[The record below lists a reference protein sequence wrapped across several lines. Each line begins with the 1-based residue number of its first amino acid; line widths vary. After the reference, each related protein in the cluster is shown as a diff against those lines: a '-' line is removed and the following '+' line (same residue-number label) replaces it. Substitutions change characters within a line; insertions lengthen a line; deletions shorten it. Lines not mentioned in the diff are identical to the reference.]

1 MTVVSTIRTFL
12 LPDLG
17 EGLTEAEVVR
27 WLVAV
32 GDVVAVDA
40 PVVEVETA
48 KSLVEVPS
56 PYAGVV
62 AELHGAEGSSI
73 AVGRPLITIDS
84 AAWPDGPPTAA
95 DPIPAESMSAESMSA
110 ESMPADPMPAES
122 IAGETAVAEPAAET
136 YREEEK
142 AGSGNVLVG
151 YGTPDGTGATRRRK
165 PRKSTAD
172 PGHGIAATRT
182 ATPTAAARADAG
194 RATSSRV
201 PLVISPLVR
210 RLARDAKVD
219 LTAVAGSGPGGVI
232 TRRDVDSVIS
242 ANGAGPAHASA
253 TAQTAQTAQT
263 AETGTPQ
270 VASDVPSAEAGALAA
285 SEGTDART
293 GLPVLLRT
301 PMSGFRKA
309 AAATLS
315 RSRSEIPEATTW
327 VDVDATALVELRE
340 SLRTTTDPG
349 PGLLALMA
357 RFVVAGLRRYPE
369 LNGTVDTGRAELV
382 QYDGVNLGLA
392 AQTERGLV
400 VPAVA
405 GAHTMTARSLDAEIR
420 RLTAAAREGRVTAK
434 ELACGTFTLN
444 NYGSFGVDGS
454 AAIINYPQVA
464 ILGVG
469 RIIDRPW
476 VVDGAI
482 AVRKL
487 TQLSLVFDHRVCDG
501 GAAAGFLRFVAD
513 AFESPAS
520 AFADL

>member
-1 MTVVSTIRTFL
+1 VTVRTFL

-32 GDVVAVDA
+32 GDTIAADA
-40 PVVEVETA
+40 PVAEVETA
-48 KSLVEVPS
+48 KSIVEVPS

-62 AELHGAEGSSI
+62 AELHGEEGGTV
-73 AVGRPLITIDS
+73 AVGEPLI
-84 AAWPDGPPTAA
+84 
-95 DPIPAESMSAESMSA
+95 
-110 ESMPADPMPAES
+110 S
-122 IAGETAVAEPAAET
+122 IGTVRQAAAET
-136 YREEEK
+136 YREEEQ
-142 AGSGNVLVG
+142 AGSGNVLIG
-151 YGTPDGTGATRRRK
+151 YGTSEGAVSARRRK
-165 PRKSTAD
+165 PRTAR
-172 PGHGIAATRT
+172 ATRT
-182 ATPTAAARADAG
+182 ISTETAAPVKSA
-194 RATSSRV
+194 V

-210 RLARDAKVD
+210 RMARDAKVD
-219 LTAVAGSGPGGVI
+219 LTELAGSGAGGII
-232 TRRDVDSVIS
+232 TRRDVEAAIDK
-242 ANGAGPAHASA
+242 A
-253 TAQTAQTAQT
+253 TS
-263 AETGTPQ
+263 P
-270 VASDVPSAEAGALAA
+270 VPEA
-285 SEGTDART
+285 TDRT

-301 PMSGFRKA
+301 PISGFRKA
-309 AAATLS
+309 VAAKLS

-340 SLRTTTDPG
+340 SLRTSTEPG

-357 RFVVAGLRRYPE
+357 RFVVAGLQKYPE
-369 LNGTVDTGRAELV
+369 LNGAVDTEREELI

-392 AQTERGLV
+392 VQSERGLV

-405 GAHTMTARSLDAEIR
+405 GAHTMTARSLDKEIR
-420 RLTAAAREGRVTAK
+420 RLTAAARDGRITAT

-454 AAIINYPQVA
+454 AAIINHPQVA

-476 VVDGAI
+476 VVDGAV

-501 GAAAGFLRFVAD
+501 GTAAGFLRFVAD

-520 AFADL
+520 ALADL